1 MNKLLCW
8 TIFVFLVAFAITDDA
23 EGREATPM
31 EECIALGLKY
41 QSNPLGMTIAELD
54 GLRLCVVEL
63 MELKQQ
69 EEKPPARRRTAIDE
83 TW

>member
-1 MNKLLCW
+1 MNKLTFW
-8 TIFVFLVAFAITDDA
+8 TIFVFLIAFAITDDA

-31 EECIALGLKY
+31 EECIELGLKY
-41 QSNPLGMTIAELD
+41 QANPFGMTIAELD

-69 EEKPPARRRTAIDE
+69 EEKPPARRRAVVDIAP
-83 TW
+83 